1 MADLFRRRVLARAA
15 LLGLTQQQLS
25 RLLSMDESTL
35 SRALRA
41 ENPRKATLE
50 RISKGLDLTVEE
62 LLGEDDLPIIRPHQ
76 AVKDPSMDI
85 EVQIRRWLE
94 EVGDEQ

>member
-1 MADLFRRRVLARAA
+1 MSDLVRRRVLARAA

-41 ENPRKATLE
+41 DNPRKATLD
-50 RISKGLDLTVEE
+50 RISRGLDLTVEE
-62 LLGEDDLPIIRPHQ
+62 LTGEDDLHIVRPHR
-76 AVKDPSMDI
+76 AVKDPLMDV

-94 EVGDEQ
+94 EAEGEQ

>member
-1 MADLFRRRVLARAA
+1 LADLFRRRVLARAA

-25 RLLSMDESTL
+25 RLLLMDESTL

-41 ENPRKATLE
+41 KKPRKATLE

-62 LLGEDDLPIIRPHQ
+62 LLGEDDLPIIRPHR
-76 AVKDPSMDI
+76 AVKDLSMDVEI
-85 EVQIRRWLE
+85 QIQRWLE
-94 EVGDEQ
+94 ETGG

>member
-41 ENPRKATLE
+41 DNPRRATLE
-50 RISKGLDLTVEE
+50 RISKGLDMTVEE
-62 LLGEDDLPIIRPHQ
+62 LMGEDDRYIIRPHR
-76 AVKDPSMDI
+76 AVKDPSADV
-85 EVQIRRWLE
+85 EAQIQRWLE
-94 EVGDEQ
+94 EADDE